1 MLCDEAARRLT
12 AGESGPELEI
22 HCSAC
27 EDCRLLADDLAG
39 LGRAFARARAEWA
52 PSPGYRVTLPSAP
65 WRKLAVAA
73 CLLVL
78 PLASWAAAS
87 LRSPEAGI
95 DVSVLVEPQAT
106 ASPSDP
112 QLLGALFLEES
123 QP

>member
-1 MLCDEAARRLT
+1 MHCDEAARRLY

-27 EDCRLLADDLAG
+27 EDCRLIAEDLAG

-52 PSPGYRVTLPSAP
+52 PSPGFRVTLPSVP
-65 WRKLAVAA
+65 WRKMAVAA

-78 PLASWAAAS
+78 PLASWAAHS
-87 LRSPEAGI
+87 LRSPDPGLN
-95 DVSVLVEPQAT
+95 VSVLVEPRDT
-106 ASPSDP
+106 ASPSDR

>member
-1 MLCDEAARRLT
+1 MHCNEAARRLT
-12 AGESGPELEI
+12 AGESAPELEI

-27 EDCRLLADDLAG
+27 EECRLLAEDLAG

-52 PSPGYRVTLPSAP
+52 PSSGFRVTLPSVP
-65 WRKLAVAA
+65 WRKMAVAA
-73 CLLVL
+73 CLFVL
-78 PLASWAAAS
+78 PLASWAALS
-87 LRSPEAGI
+87 LRSADPSV
-95 DVSVLVEPQAT
+95 DVSLLLEPRVT

>member
-1 MLCDEAARRLT
+1 MLCDEAARRLY
-12 AGESGPELEI
+12 AGESSPELEI

-27 EDCRLLADDLAG
+27 EECRLIFEDLAG

-52 PSPGYRVTLPSAP
+52 PPPDFRVTLPSAP

-78 PLASWAAAS
+78 PLAGWAVNS
-87 LRSPEAGI
+87 LRSPDPGL
-95 DVSVLVEPQAT
+95 DVSVLVEPRVT
-106 ASPSDP
+106 TVPSDR